1 MRDKKIIGTN
11 EELVMGSS
19 FFNKISSGGLNE
31 TRTDIIYNKHKK
43 ANITFMYKPNS
54 GKPYFELDFN
64 NSNPSIIIDCEDEYE
79 RITSKNNKITE
90 IYKGIVRGA
99 GTRMWVTHKDNS
111 IILSDMG
118 TGGVIKLSNE

>member
-1 MRDKKIIGTN
+1 MSNHDFIGTN

-19 FFNKISSGGLNE
+19 FFNKISTGGLNE
-31 TRTDIIYNKHKK
+31 TKTAIIYDKHKK

-54 GKPYFELDFN
+54 GNPYFELDFN

-79 RITSKNNKITE
+79 RITGKNNKITE
-90 IYKGIVRGA
+90 IYKGIVRGV
-99 GTRMWVTHKDNS
+99 GTRMWVTPKDNS
-111 IILSDMG
+111 IILSDIK